1 MDHPPAPPTGTA
13 PAASPTA
20 TGDAERIPAF
30 TLTELLIALVIV
42 GILVYLALPDYSQVV
57 AQAKATEAKL
67 QLEHLYSLQT
77 THYYERSQFAGEL
90 SLVGF
95 QQQKLVTEGGTANYR
110 IEVVNA
116 GPRTFTARAT
126 AVADFDQDG
135 QYNVWEID
143 HEKALREV
151 VPD

>member
-1 MDHPPAPPTGTA
+1 MDEPLAAPAPLAGAPHPT
-13 PAASPTA
+13 PTQA
-20 TGDAERIPAF
+20 EERIAAF

-67 QLEHLYSLQT
+67 QLEHLHSLQT
-77 THYYERSQFAGEL
+77 THYYERSQYAGDL
-90 SLVGF
+90 GALGF
-95 QQQKLVTEGGTANYR
+95 RQQKLVSDGGTANYR
-110 IEVVNA
+110 IELVNA
-116 GPRTFTARAT
+116 GPRTYMARAT

-143 HEKALREV
+143 HDKALREV
-151 VPD
+151 IPD

>member
-1 MDHPPAPPTGTA
+1 MDRPPAPPA
-13 PAASPTA
+13 PHAGDHPPTPFVD
-20 TGDAERIPAF
+20 GERIPAF

-67 QLEHLYSLQT
+67 QLEHLHSLQT
-77 THYYERSQFAGEL
+77 THYYERSQYAGEL
-90 SLVGF
+90 DALGF
-95 QQQKLVTEGGTANYR
+95 RQQKLVNEGGTANYR
-110 IEVVNA
+110 IELVNA
-116 GPRTFTARAT
+116 GPRTYVARAT

-143 HEKALREV
+143 HDKALREV
-151 VPD
+151 IPD